1 MDEYVGDIRQRVLE
15 RMDLS
20 REMSDE
26 EIENLIGEEASRLM
40 QEEPISIRERLML
53 EARVFNS
60 LRKLDALQEL
70 LDDPEISEIMVNGPK
85 HIFYEK
91 AGRVHA
97 WNQAFASEEKMQD
110 VIQQIVG
117 RHNRVVN
124 LSNPIVDTRL
134 ADGSRVNI
142 VLAPVSLDG
151 STITIR
157 KFPEK
162 PLDMQTLIQKGAL
175 PEDAAEFLKMLVRA
189 KYNLL
194 ISGGTSSGKTTFL
207 NALSQYIP
215 EDERVITIE
224 DSAELQIQGIKNLV
238 RLETRNANME
248 GVQPVTIRYAGLG
261 DWYPNTDRL
270 PNGIKGLAERI
281 ENLGMKFG
289 LWIEPE
295 MTNMDSDLYRNH
307 PDWILHVPNRNSC
320 ECRHQYVLDYSR
332 KEVVD
337 YIYNMLAKILRE
349 AKVSYIKWDMNRSIT
364 ECYSVAL
371 PADRQG
377 EVFHRYILGVY
388 DLYERL
394 TSEFPHI
401 LFESC
406 ASGGAR
412 FDPGLLYY
420 APQGWA
426 SDDSDAIERLKIQ
439 YGTSFAYPI
448 SSIGSHVSVTPN
460 HQVYRLTPLHTRAN
474 VAYFGTFGYE
484 LDLNKLTPA
493 EQEEVKEQIKFM
505 KEYREVFQFG
515 TFYRLS
521 SPFENNVT
529 AWMVVSEDKETA
541 IVGWYRVLNGINL
554 PYSRIYLQGL
564 NPDFCYKQN
573 IDGNC
578 YYGDEL
584 MNIGLVID
592 DPSAGQVSS
601 DMPTSCDF
609 DSKVYVLKATN
620 K

>member
-1 MDEYVGDIRQRVLE
+1 MDEYVGCIRQRVLE

-162 PLDMQTLIQKGAL
+162 PLDMQNLIQKGAL

-224 DSAELQIQGIKNLV
+224 DSAELQIQGIEKSG
-238 RLETRNANME
+238 TFRN
-248 GVQPVTIRYAGLG
+248 
-261 DWYPNTDRL
+261 
-270 PNGIKGLAERI
+270 
-281 ENLGMKFG
+281 
-289 LWIEPE
+289 
-295 MTNMDSDLYRNH
+295 
-307 PDWILHVPNRNSC
+307 
-320 ECRHQYVLDYSR
+320 
-332 KEVVD
+332 
-337 YIYNMLAKILRE
+337 
-349 AKVSYIKWDMNRSIT
+349 T
-364 ECYSVAL
+364 ECKYGGR
-371 PADRQG
+371 PAGNNPGSDT
-377 EVFHRYILGVY
+377 HSIAY
-388 DLYERL
+388 
-394 TSEFPHI
+394 
-401 LFESC
+401 
-406 ASGGAR
+406 ASGQNTCWGV
-412 FDPGLLYY
+412 PWSG
-420 APQGWA
+420 
-426 SDDSDAIERLKIQ
+426 
-439 YGTSFAYPI
+439 
-448 SSIGSHVSVTPN
+448 
-460 HQVYRLTPLHTRAN
+460 
-474 VAYFGTFGYE
+474 
-484 LDLNKLTPA
+484 
-493 EQEEVKEQIKFM
+493 
-505 KEYREVFQFG
+505 
-515 TFYRLS
+515 
-521 SPFENNVT
+521 
-529 AWMVVSEDKETA
+529 
-541 IVGWYRVLNGINL
+541 GI
-554 PYSRIYLQGL
+554 
-564 NPDFCYKQN
+564 
-573 IDGNC
+573 
-578 YYGDEL
+578 
-584 MNIGLVID
+584 
-592 DPSAGQVSS
+592 
-601 DMPTSCDF
+601 
-609 DSKVYVLKATN
+609 
-620 K
+620 

>member
-85 HIFYEK
+85 HIFFEK
-91 AGRVHA
+91 AGKVHA

-248 GVQPVTIRYAGLG
+248 GVQPVTIRDLIRTALRMRPDRILVGECRGAEAFDMLQALNTGHDGGLSTAHG
-261 DWYPNTDRL
+261 NSSRDILSRLEMMVLMGMDLPIAAIRQQIASGIDLIVHLGRL
-270 PNGIKGLAERI
+270 PDKSR
-281 ENLGMKFG
+281 
-289 LWIEPE
+289 
-295 MTNMDSDLYRNH
+295 R
-307 PDWILHVPNRNSC
+307 
-320 ECRHQYVLDYSR
+320 VL
-332 KEVVD
+332 E
-337 YIYNMLAKILRE
+337 
-349 AKVSYIKWDMNRSIT
+349 IT
-364 ECYSVAL
+364 EVCVNSFTHALRSHTTPSRVSLMVMPRARSSSRIASARAKSFAFFAPARSAIFSLMNCSSSASTLVPASSLSL
-371 PADRQG
+371 PAVVRFSASTWSKSFSSASF
-377 EVFHRYILGVY
+377 VFSLISAFT
-388 DLYERL
+388 
-394 TSEFPHI
+394 TS
-401 LFESC
+401 
-406 ASGGAR
+406 
-412 FDPGLLYY
+412 
-420 APQGWA
+420 
-426 SDDSDAIERLKIQ
+426 
-439 YGTSFAYPI
+439 
-448 SSIGSHVSVTPN
+448 
-460 HQVYRLTPLHTRAN
+460 
-474 VAYFGTFGYE
+474 
-484 LDLNKLTPA
+484 
-493 EQEEVKEQIKFM
+493 
-505 KEYREVFQFG
+505 
-515 TFYRLS
+515 
-521 SPFENNVT
+521 
-529 AWMVVSEDKETA
+529 
-541 IVGWYRVLNGINL
+541 
-554 PYSRIYLQGL
+554 
-564 NPDFCYKQN
+564 
-573 IDGNC
+573 
-578 YYGDEL
+578 
-584 MNIGLVID
+584 
-592 DPSAGQVSS
+592 
-601 DMPTSCDF
+601 
-609 DSKVYVLKATN
+609 
-620 K
+620 